1 MKKIK
6 TISLIAL
13 VTAGLLFQSCS
24 DLEEQALDGIRQESA
39 ETAYAVNSDSPADQL
54 TGVYDGMRGSL
65 QGHERLF
72 EMGEHSS
79 DAAVGPTRGGDWDDN
94 GVFRAM
100 HTHQFAP
107 DHLHIGQTFVDF
119 YSNINRCNFV
129 IGAGASG
136 QILAE
141 ARFIKA
147 LNYYLLIDLFGQVVY
162 REIGSD
168 PNDSALVWTRAE
180 ATDYVI
186 SELDAIIN
194 DLPAS
199 DPTKANQNAAH
210 WLLAKVYLNKAV
222 FLADPLNAAGPYTFD
237 NADMTQVV
245 SHVDAIS
252 GVSLAVDYWDNWI
265 PLNTE
270 TSTEM
275 IFVSQNFTGGPGGG
289 INNRWHMGA
298 HYNQTPSG
306 WNGFA
311 TLSEY
316 YNKFDPADD
325 RIFHWDPTVTAN
337 SGYNVGFQVGQQY
350 GPGGP
355 GVGVALEDRTGA
367 PLIFTPELTLITGG
381 TTLETAGIRGV
392 KYVPDYANNDNPNN
406 DYVMARYADALL
418 MKAEAMAR
426 MGDTGGAQALV
437 QSLQHEGT
445 TTIGSV
451 DDILDVRAR
460 ELWWEGWRRNDM
472 IRFEKYLGPKELKNY
487 DSDPRAVLMPIPAA
501 ALANPNLGQNPGY

>member
-1 MKKIK
+1 MKILK
-6 TISLIAL
+6 TISLTAL

-24 DLEEQALDGIRQESA
+24 DLEEQVLDGVRQESA
-39 ETAYAVNSDSPADQL
+39 ETEYAINTDSPADQL
-54 TGVYDGMRGSL
+54 TGVYDGLRGSF

-72 EMGEHSS
+72 EMGEHSA
-79 DAAVGPTRGGDWDDN
+79 DGAVGPTRGGDWDDN

-100 HTHQFAP
+100 HTHTYAP
-107 DHLHIGQTFVDF
+107 DHLHIGQTFVDM

-129 IGAGASG
+129 IGAGATG
-136 QILAE
+136 QTLAE
-141 ARFIKA
+141 ARFLKA
-147 LNYYLLIDLFGQVVY
+147 LNYYILIDLFGQVAY

-168 PNDSALVWTRAE
+168 PNDSALVYTRAE

-186 SELDAIIN
+186 SEIEAAMG

-210 WLLAKVYLNKAV
+210 WLLAKIYLNKGV
-222 FLADPLNAAGPYTFD
+222 FMAENPAGPYTFD

-252 GVSLAVDYWDNWI
+252 GVSLAADYWDNWI
-265 PLNTE
+265 PANTE
-270 TSTEM
+270 TSSEIIM
-275 IFVSQNFTGGPGGG
+275 VSQNIGGG
-289 INNRWHMGA
+289 ANGDIRNRWHMGA

-311 TLSEY
+311 TLSDY
-316 YNKFDPADD
+316 YNKFDPTDD
-325 RIFHWDPTVTAN
+325 RIYHWDPTVTAN

-381 TTLETAGIRGV
+381 TTLETAGIRGM
-392 KYVPDYANNDNPNN
+392 KYVPDYANGDNADN
-406 DYVMARYADALL
+406 DYVIARYADALL

-426 MGDTGGAQALV
+426 MGDTGGAQTLV

-460 ELWWEGWRRNDM
+460 ELWWEGYRRNDL
-472 IRFEKYLGPKELKNY
+472 IRFSQYLTPAELKEY

-501 ALANPNLGQNPGY
+501 ALANPNISQNPGY